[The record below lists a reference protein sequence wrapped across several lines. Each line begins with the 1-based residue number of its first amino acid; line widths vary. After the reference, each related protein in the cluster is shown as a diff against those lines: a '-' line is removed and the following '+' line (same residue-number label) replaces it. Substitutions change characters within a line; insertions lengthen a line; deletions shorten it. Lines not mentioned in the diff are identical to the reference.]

1 MAIID
6 LSASTDLQLKLA
18 LVLLY
23 GSIIYGAAV
32 TFDRL
37 VLSPLAA
44 FPGPKLAALTN
55 WYEFYY
61 DVILQG
67 KFTSKIQELHKKY
80 GMYWRILTFHVSRA

>member
-1 MAIID
+1 MATID
-6 LSASTDLQLKLA
+6 LSTSTDLLLKLA
-18 LVLLY
+18 LVLFY
-23 GSIIYGAAV
+23 GSIIYSAAV

-67 KFTSKIQELHKKY
+67 KFTFKIQELHKKY
-80 GMYWRILTFHVSRA
+80 GMF